1 MPEENGR
8 EGLKVVSPDMTA
20 WTCYGDANLFKTDQ
34 DSHKAVNMEQCRDA
48 LKQSVEEVHEAY
60 KNGSAGEVMDEKG
73 FSAWQFAPEISR
85 ISELNPKHHPLLFV
99 GKDGK
104 LYTRNGG
111 RRVQRVYA
119 WTVITLSPSPYYGWS
134 FTGRTSNMWRTRYG
148 SIWGFDLRV
157 QRTMLVSYCDVHW
170 FRNDTRLRRTLQ

>member
-1 MPEENGR
+1 MHEEDGR

-48 LKQSVEEVHEAY
+48 LRQSIEEVHEAY
-60 KNGSAGEVMDEKG
+60 KNGSGRKIIDEKEFG
-73 FSAWQFAPEISR
+73 AWRLAPEISR

-111 RRVQRVYA
+111 PESTESTCMDGHYA
-119 WTVITLSPSPYYGWS
+119 ITEFGLWIKFYLQNKQYVEDKIWKYLGPVLSSSTTV
-134 FTGRTSNMWRTRYG
+134 R
-148 SIWGFDLRV
+148 
-157 QRTMLVSYCDVHW
+157 
-170 FRNDTRLRRTLQ
+170 